1 MGSAHN
7 TFNSFIDQ
15 GLEKNKMPFLPL
27 LVFVLSFGLY
37 TQSLA
42 DDDCSG
48 VEVQAHRGHYT
59 QPENSFAA
67 IKVAL
72 DKGYDGVEIDIQQLK
87 DGAWIVHHDLSL
99 GRALTG
105 SNLTFIRRITSS
117 KYKRLKHKSRT
128 GVVTSLPAT
137 TLDQALSIF
146 AKNANSSQKL
156 NIEIKDITSCT
167 SIANMAN
174 KVSSKLKSNNYQFSS
189 INRPALQCLRDSG
202 YTGYVGLVVSPDSK
216 YVTDNLKEKYGKYK
230 SFTNKYIKKYNIVEI
245 SKKTYNIIGNYE
257 VLKASGMAKLKREL
271 GDDVGIHIDINTLSK
286 QLSIIKLAKNKK
298 IKITSYGLNGDADH
312 AKRLSKIY
320 KTTQWKPHTIII
332 DKKVANVCRAFN
344 S

>member
-1 MGSAHN
+1 
-7 TFNSFIDQ
+7 
-15 GLEKNKMPFLPL
+15 MPFLLPPF
-27 LVFVLSFGLY
+27 VFVLSFGLY

-42 DDDCSG
+42 DDGCLD

-59 QPENSFAA
+59 QPENSSAA

-87 DGAWIVHHDLSL
+87 DGAWVVHHDLRL

-105 SNLTFIRRITSS
+105 SKFTFIRRITSS
-117 KYKRLKHKSRT
+117 KYNRLKHKSRT
-128 GVVTSLPAT
+128 GSVTSLPAT
-137 TLDQALSIF
+137 TLDQALSVF

-156 NIEIKDITSCT
+156 NIEIKDITSCA

-202 YTGYVGLVVSPDSK
+202 YTGYVGLVVSPDSED
-216 YVTDNLKEKYGKYK
+216 VTEKVKEKYGKYK
-230 SFTNKYIKKYNIVEI
+230 SFANKYIKKYNITEI
-245 SKKTYNIIGNYE
+245 SKKTYDKVGNYE
-257 VLKASGMAKLKREL
+257 VLKASGMTKLKREL
-271 GDDVGIHIDINTLSK
+271 GNDVGIHIDINTLSK
-286 QLSIIKLAKNKK
+286 QSSIIKFAKNKK
-298 IKITSYGLNGDADH
+298 IKLVTYGLNGDVDH